1 MDVKKDMGV
10 KKKVPL
16 MRTSNKNKIR
26 KKKRF
31 SIDYRKIFPEIVE
44 YLKSDSYF
52 YSHFISSSTASNSSA
67 QYDVFSSS
75 RGEPILGSK
84 GRAKEKL
91 VEYLKSDTYL
101 YAPLEGTQGR
111 DDFAI
116 KKIISPQRGHDLQFM
131 RVTSTVLST
140 SKIAWQ
146 TKEVAEKP
154 SVVEKC
160 RDHGTRGIPPD
171 ENFASP
177 KTPGL
182 QEVKKQAA
190 RRSGRLSTI
199 SG

>member
-1 MDVKKDMGV
+1 MQTLFRF
-10 KKKVPL
+10 PL
-16 MRTSNKNKIR
+16 
-26 KKKRF
+26 
-31 SIDYRKIFPEIVE
+31 
-44 YLKSDSYF
+44 L
-52 YSHFISSSTASNSSA
+52 
-67 QYDVFSSS
+67 
-75 RGEPILGSK
+75 
-84 GRAKEKL
+84 L
-91 VEYLKSDTYL
+91 V
-101 YAPLEGTQGR
+101 A
-111 DDFAI
+111 
-116 KKIISPQRGHDLQFM
+116 GHDLQFM

-199 SG
+199 SGSLSHTLHSIALRFGPKKTIYKNKQESS